1 MFSLDGTLI
10 SASAAPHCRRQSEQK
25 LYTHSMDETTNSS
38 VCDASSHYLIQM
50 CKGKVQ
56 NIFFFLDVVHFL
68 INERNKSTLLVF
80 TNAAAYEKGK
90 KSVS

>member
-1 MFSLDGTLI
+1 
-10 SASAAPHCRRQSEQK
+10 
-25 LYTHSMDETTNSS
+25 MDETTNSS

-68 INERNKSTLLVF
+68 INERNESTLPVF

-90 KSVS
+90 KCKSSSVFTYLCKKIFFSI